1 MREPFPEGENLVVHF
16 EAYRLQTDGQ
26 GFANFEIRYEI
37 EPKQGFFG
45 RLLANRDNLSGTLS
59 FEPRTGRFA
68 ESLEFEELSLEPGK
82 YTLHWTVKDL
92 LSAQETVQTLEF
104 EVDSSDE

>member
-1 MREPFPEGENLVVHF
+1 MKLSLSK
-16 EAYRLQTDGQ
+16 A
-26 GFANFEIRYEI
+26 
-37 EPKQGFFG
+37 FFG

-82 YTLHWTVKDL
+82 YTLRWTVRDL
-92 LSAQETVQTLEF
+92 LSEQDTRQAVEF
-104 EVDSSDE
+104 EVDSTDE

>member
-1 MREPFPEGENLVVHF
+1 L
-16 EAYRLQTDGQ
+16 
-26 GFANFEIRYEI
+26 
-37 EPKQGFFG
+37 FG
-45 RLLANRDNLSGTLS
+45 RLLANKDNLSGTLL

-82 YTLHWTVKDL
+82 YTLRWTVRDL
-92 LSAQETVQTLEF
+92 LSGQEAGQTVEF